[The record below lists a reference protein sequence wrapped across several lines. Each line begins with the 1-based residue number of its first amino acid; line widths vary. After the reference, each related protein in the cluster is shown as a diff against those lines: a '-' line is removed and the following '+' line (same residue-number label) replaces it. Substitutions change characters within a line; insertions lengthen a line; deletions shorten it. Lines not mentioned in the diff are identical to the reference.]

1 MEKFRV
7 TKSKII
13 EAITGDIYGM
23 HPYHKPENFDKI
35 MDTLLKRLDTKAE
48 THKGKKLTFIML
60 EYESIN
66 DFEKKLKE
74 FLFKIKEFRQLNIS
88 KKLKDAGVEDIDDE
102 RNSGIKFSSRFDRD
116 TEDERY
122 TDFVDLDA
130 CIRNIVIS
138 VNRIIQFD
146 EDCFLCKYAKE
157 YGSME
162 PGDPRCDT
170 CICNPN
176 VKYKRET
183 HPMALKPKKDW
194 TEEEKA
200 KYSIW

>member
-7 TKSKII
+7 SNSQLI
-13 EAITGDIYGM
+13 EAFAGVIYGM

-35 MDTLLKRLDTKAE
+35 MDALLKHIDTKAK
-48 THKGKKLTFIML
+48 THNGKKCTFIML
-60 EYESIN
+60 EYESID
-66 DFEKKLKE
+66 DFKKKLKE
-74 FLFKIKEFRQLNIS
+74 FLFEIKEFRQLNIS

-122 TDFVDLDA
+122 TDFIDLDA
-130 CIRNIVIS
+130 CIQNIVFS

-146 EDCFLCKYAKE
+146 EDCFLCKYTKE

-176 VKYKRET
+176 VTYKRET
-183 HPMALKPKKDW
+183 HPMALKPRKDW

-200 KYSIW
+200 KYSI